1 MKMMAFQSVLKVLRS
16 VPGCMSSFGFAM
28 LIGVA
33 FAQQSAPL
41 VVDIASCV
49 GIESVLERL
58 ECFDDLARAAQAQAA
73 PTRAAEDRFG
83 LPDEE
88 ARARGSREPE
98 GVREIRGE
106 VAALREI
113 VPGQLEIT
121 LTNGQVWRQTNSD
134 RYALQ
139 PGFTVRIYPTRFG
152 QYYRLTAEVLRG
164 FVQVE
169 RIR

>member
-1 MKMMAFQSVLKVLRS
+1 MMFQSILKVLKS
-16 VPGCMSSFGFAM
+16 VPGRIGCFGFAM
-28 LIGVA
+28 IIGVA
-33 FAQQSAPL
+33 FPQQSTPL

-49 GIESVLERL
+49 GIASVLERL

-73 PTRAAEDRFG
+73 ATPAPASADRFG

-88 ARARGSREPE
+88 ERPRGRREPE
-98 GVREIRGE
+98 GVQEIRGE

-139 PGFTVRIYPTRFG
+139 PGFAVRIYPTRFG